1 MSFSDIYVN
10 TRLTGLELTVVQLE
24 KENKELRG
32 FLSLLSK
39 SLPSAIKDRLRT
51 HHLGAEFLK

>member
-10 TRLTGLELTVVQLE
+10 TRLTSLELTVAQLE

-32 FLSLLSK
+32 FLALLSK
-39 SLPSAIKDRLRT
+39 SLPNAMKDRLRT
-51 HHLGAEFLK
+51 HYLGAEFLK